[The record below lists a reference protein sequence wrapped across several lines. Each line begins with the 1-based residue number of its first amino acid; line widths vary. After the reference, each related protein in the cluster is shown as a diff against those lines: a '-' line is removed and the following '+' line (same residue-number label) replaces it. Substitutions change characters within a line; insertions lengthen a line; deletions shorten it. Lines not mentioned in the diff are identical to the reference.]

1 MIKKTTSNIGASALM
16 LLTFTLFSLSAIAA
30 GTGAEASEGATETF
44 NKIIRRS
51 TPSDA
56 VTRLVVERNIPI
68 TYDYIATLLRI
79 PNAFGEGAACVVCHS
94 SNDPDRAYRGLNLST
109 CEGIIRGA
117 VVCHSSNDPD
127 RAYRGLNLST
137 CEGII
142 RGAMEVPVR
151 GPTVV
156 PGHPENS
163 LIMRF
168 LRNNRMPMGIPFDY
182 PINGKPILQ
191 VKKWIDDG
199 AKNDGFFKQEVLSQF
214 KTRKVFGIF
223 AACTDCHMASSE
235 PPSFNG
241 LDLTS
246 YEGVM
251 SGAHSPER
259 LKKGLP
265 PHQIVI
271 PGNAEGSPLY
281 QRLTQNRMPAG
292 INPSETRDHP
302 NLRLLERWITQGAR
316 CD

>member
-1 MIKKTTSNIGASALM
+1 MIKKTISIIGASALM
-16 LLTFTLFSLSAIAA
+16 LATFTLFTESTIAA
-30 GTGAEASEGATETF
+30 GTEAETSEAATQTF
-44 NKIIRRS
+44 EKIIRRS

-56 VTRLVVERNIPI
+56 VTRLVVERDIPI
-68 TYDYIATLLRI
+68 TYDYISTLLRI

-94 SNDPDRAYRGLNLST
+94 SNDPD
-109 CEGIIRGA
+109 
-117 VVCHSSNDPD
+117 H
-127 RAYRGLNLST
+127 AYRGLNLST

-142 RGAMEVPVR
+142 RGAMEAPVR
-151 GPTVV
+151 GPTVA

-163 LIMRF
+163 LILRF

-182 PINGKPILQ
+182 PIDGKPILQ
-191 VKKWIDDG
+191 IKKWINDG
-199 AKNDGFFKQEVLSQF
+199 AKNDDFFKQEVLSQF
-214 KTRKVFGIF
+214 KTRKAFGIF

-251 SGAHSPER
+251 SGAHSAER

-265 PHQIVI
+265 PNQIVA
-271 PGNAEGSPLY
+271 PGDAENSPLY

-302 NLRLLERWITQGAR
+302 NLRLLERWIIQGAR

>member
-1 MIKKTTSNIGASALM
+1 MIKKIISVFAATALM
-16 LLTFTLFSLSAIAA
+16 LVVYPLFTDA
-30 GTGAEASEGATETF
+30 TGAETGEGAEQTF
-44 NKIIRRS
+44 EKIMRRS

-68 TYDYIATLLRI
+68 TYDYIATLLGI

-94 SNDPDRAYRGLNLST
+94 SNDPEHAYRGLNLS
-109 CEGIIRGA
+109 
-117 VVCHSSNDPD
+117 S
-127 RAYRGLNLST
+127 

-142 RGAMEVPVR
+142 RGAMEAPVR

-156 PGHPENS
+156 PGHPERS

-182 PINGKPILQ
+182 PIDGKPILQ
-191 VKKWIDDG
+191 IKKWINDG
-199 AKNDGFFKQEVLSQF
+199 ANNDAFFKQEVLSQF
-214 KTRKVFGIF
+214 STRKAFGIF
-223 AACTDCHMASSE
+223 AACTDCHMSSSE

-241 LDLTS
+241 LNLTS

-251 SGAHSPER
+251 SGAHSAAG

-265 PHQIVI
+265 PSKVVV
-271 PGNAEGSPLY
+271 PGNAEDSPLY

-302 NLRLLERWITQGAR
+302 NLRLLERWIAQGAK

>member
-1 MIKKTTSNIGASALM
+1 MTKMITSSIGASALM
-16 LLTFTLFSLSAIAA
+16 LVVSTLSAISVIAA
-30 GTGAEASEGATETF
+30 GTGAETNEGATKTF
-44 NKIIRRS
+44 EKIMRRS

-94 SNDPDRAYRGLNLST
+94 SNDP
-109 CEGIIRGA
+109 EK
-117 VVCHSSNDPD
+117 
-127 RAYRGLNLST
+127 AYRGLNLST

-142 RGAMEVPVR
+142 RGAMEAPVR

-182 PINGKPILQ
+182 PIDGEPILQ
-191 VKKWIDDG
+191 VKKWINDG
-199 AKNDGFFKQEVLSQF
+199 AKNDDFFKLEVLSQF
-214 KTRKVFGIF
+214 KARKAFGIF
-223 AACTDCHMASSE
+223 AACTDCHMASAE

-251 SGAHSPER
+251 SGAHSAER
-259 LKKGLP
+259 LKKGLSP
-265 PHQIVI
+265 NKVVV
-271 PGNAEGSPLY
+271 PGNAESSPLY

-292 INPSETRDHP
+292 INPSETLDHP
-302 NLRLLERWITQGAR
+302 NLRLLERLIAQVAK

>member
-1 MIKKTTSNIGASALM
+1 MIRKTISIIGTTILM
-16 LLTFTLFSLSAIAA
+16 LVACTLFTNPAIAA
-30 GTGAEASEGATETF
+30 ATEAKDNDGANKTLQ
-44 NKIIRRS
+44 KIIRRS
-51 TPSDA
+51 TPADA
-56 VTRLVVERNIPI
+56 VTKLVVERNIPI
-68 TYDYIATLLRI
+68 NYDYIASLLRM
-79 PNAFGEGAACVVCHS
+79 PNAFGEGAACVICHS
-94 SNDPDRAYRGLNLST
+94 SNDPDKAYRGLNLST

-117 VVCHSSNDPD
+117 TE
-127 RAYRGLNLST
+127 A
-137 CEGII
+137 
-142 RGAMEVPVR
+142 PVR

-182 PINGKPILQ
+182 PIDGKPILQ
-191 VKKWIDDG
+191 VKKWINDG

-214 KTRKVFGIF
+214 KTRKAFGIF
-223 AACTDCHMASSE
+223 AACTDCHMTSSE

-251 SGAHSPER
+251 SGAHSAER
-259 LKKGLP
+259 LKKGLRP
-265 PHQIVI
+265 NQIVT
-271 PGNAEGSPLY
+271 PGDAEHSPLY

-302 NLRLLERWITQGAR
+302 NVHLLELWIAQGAK